1 MTAESFDD
9 NEESLYEDNYV
20 LILDAFSG
28 LQFSKLEQRF
38 LLYVFRA
45 KGSALKFAWSADM
58 WVYIVQLWK
67 YFTLSIW

>member
-38 LLYVFRA
+38 LLYVFHA
-45 KGSALKFAWSADM
+45 KGSALKFA
-58 WVYIVQLWK
+58 
-67 YFTLSIW
+67 